1 MELESVLTLIDA
13 VSESALTSFTLDDGT
28 VKLSFGADRRGENA
42 YNAEYSFDKETDVI
56 KSGII
61 KSDRTQSD
69 RSKSDRI
76 KSDKIKSDSIESD
89 NIRYDNSKQAEDAIY
104 GGKRQENNKENAELK
119 EGKKVN
125 SPLVG
130 IFYSS
135 PSPEAESYVQI
146 GDVVKKGQVLGI
158 VEAMKLMNEI
168 ESEYDGVIKQILVDN
183 EQLVEYGQPM
193 FVIE

>member
-28 VKLSFGADRRGENA
+28 VKLSFGADRRDEKA
-42 YNAEYSFDKETDVI
+42 YKAEYSFEKTTAGIKSDDVI
-56 KSGII
+56 KSGDGI
-61 KSDRTQSD
+61 KSDDGTWAAGR
-69 RSKSDRI
+69 
-76 KSDKIKSDSIESD
+76 
-89 NIRYDNSKQAEDAIY
+89 IY
-104 GGKRQENNKENAELK
+104 GEKRQENNKENAELE
-119 EGKKVN
+119 EGKKVT

-135 PSPEAESYVQI
+135 PSPEAESFVQV

-168 ESEYDGVIKQILVDN
+168 ESEYDGVVKQILVDN